1 MKRQWTPDELA
12 EHWTLTSRDG
22 ELIANKTG
30 ATRLGFALLLKFFQ
44 HDGRFPHHKGDVPTT
59 AVVYVAQQLGLPPEL
74 YAQYAWTGRTLA
86 YHRLQI
92 RQALD
97 FRESTEQDIE
107 ELTVWL
113 REDVLPHDHRPD
125 RAQEAV
131 YARCRAAHLEPPAPK
146 RVERLVR
153 SALRTYED
161 QVHQQVLEQLGP
173 TGLAQID
180 GLLAT
185 TPEGEVETADAAPA
199 DPRDPGRL
207 SLRDLKADPGR
218 VSLESV
224 LTQIARLRRV
234 RQVALPETVFAG
246 VAPHLVQAYRQ
257 RAAAEPPS
265 ELRAHAE
272 AVRATLVAALCLL
285 RRQEITDGLIDLL
298 LATVHKIGARA
309 ERRVNQ
315 DLLVDIKR
323 VSGKNTL
330 LYHLAEAAVD
340 HPDGVVREVLY
351 PVVGEKTLQDLVRE
365 YKASGPGYDL
375 QVQTRLRA
383 SYGAHYRGC
392 SLSCWMCWSSAR
404 TMRPIVRSSVRSICS
419 SATWRA
425 PSTSSRQQTTCRSP
439 EWCRRIGLRRWCIP
453 IAKAG
458 SALTASTMRSV
469 CWRRCARSCGARRS
483 GSSAPTATAI
493 PTTIYQPT
501 LTRNALPTMRP
512 CTSRKTLMA
521 SR

>member
-44 HDGRFPHHKGDVPTT
+44 HDGRFPHHKGDVPTA

-199 DPRDPGRL
+199 DPRDPRRL

-383 SYGAHYRGC
+383 SYGAHYRRLLPELLDVLEFR
-392 SLSCWMCWSSAR
+392 SNNAAH
-404 TMRPIVRSSVRSICS
+404 RPVI
-419 SATWRA
+419 RA
-425 PSTSSRQQTTCRSP
+425 LDLLKRHVESTKHVFTAADDVPITGVVPPDWLETVVYTDRKG
-439 EWCRRIGLRRWCIP
+439 RIRIDRINYE
-453 IAKAG
+453 
-458 SALTASTMRSV
+458 R
-469 CWRRCARSCGARRS
+469 RRCARSCGARRS

-493 PTTIYQPT
+493 MWNLVFCQ
-501 LTRNALPTMRP
+501 RALPTTTTAGP
-512 CTSRKTLMA
+512 LLLLNTTTLLV
-521 SR
+521 S